1 MKRQP
6 SSDTQTNEDLR
17 TMLKS
22 MGMKNESDIQDALK
36 DPRVH
41 DLLQDKKKQ
50 KVLKR
55 MSTQVTGAGS
65 PFRRP
70 VQNQGKHEIDRKK
83 LKSNGCFFAGLKFNT
98 IVRSTHWSPC
108 QKKAVAVME
117 SIPAHHILD
126 LEVMVKKED
135 RARSRESSG

>member
-70 VQNQGKHEIDRKK
+70 VQKRGKNEIARK
-83 LKSNGCFFAGLKFNT
+83 N
-98 IVRSTHWSPC
+98 
-108 QKKAVAVME
+108 
-117 SIPAHHILD
+117 
-126 LEVMVKKED
+126 
-135 RARSRESSG
+135 

>member
-70 VQNQGKHEIDRKK
+70 VQKQGNHEIDRKK
-83 LKSNGCFFAGLKFNT
+83 FELKWMFLCRPEIQHHRQINPLESLPEGGCGGYGVNPSPSHSRGYGEEG
-98 IVRSTHWSPC
+98 RSSE
-108 QKKAVAVME
+108 KLGV
-117 SIPAHHILD
+117 I
-126 LEVMVKKED
+126 
-135 RARSRESSG
+135 RR